1 MHLHGLLGEVDHVL
15 RDAAVLDGE
24 LHDRARVLGR
34 HDDLGLEVGL
44 LDVVDAGDVGQV
56 LGASDLDHLAVGLV
70 DVVVHRGAGRDQR
83 QRELALQALLD
94 DLHVEQPQK
103 SHAEA
108 EAQRHGG
115 LGRPRERGVVHAQL
129 LQGVAQV
136 LVVLVVYGEDAG
148 VDHRLG
154 LAISW
159 QRLRAGAGGVRER
172 VAHAY
177 GLGVLEAR
185 DDEAD
190 LADAELAHEL
200 LGRALDAHAV
210 HEEALAGLHHLQLV
224 ALLDVSVEDAH
235 RGHHA
240 TVLVEVGVQDE
251 GLERRVVVA
260 GGRRDEHDDG
270 LEQVVDALARLAGD
284 AHGVVGRDGE
294 VLLDLLPHAVG
305 LGARQVDLVD
315 RGHDVEVRVHREVGV
330 GDGLR
335 LHALRGVH
343 HQHRALARRE
353 AAGDL
358 VGEVH
363 VARRVDEVEL
373 VGLAVVGIIGH
384 ADGVGLDR
392 DAALPLDVHRVQQL
406 GLHVALLHRVGELED
421 AVRDGR
427 LAVVD
432 VRNDREVADMCGIGR
447 RHEVNDSEVT
457 RRMLY
462 SAG

>member
-15 RDAAVLDGE
+15 GDAAVLDGE
-24 LHDRARVLGR
+24 LHHRARVLGR

-103 SHAEA
+103 AHAEA

-136 LVVLVVYGEDAG
+136 LVVLVVDGEQAR

-154 LAISW
+154 LAVARK
-159 QRLRAGAGGVRER
+159 RLVAAAVATGEGVSH
-172 VAHAY
+172 AH

-185 DDEAD
+185 DHEAD
-190 LADAELAHEL
+190 LAHAQLVDEL

-210 HEEALAGLHHLQLV
+210 GEEVHAGAHHRELV
-224 ALLDVSVEDAH
+224 ALADVAVEDAH
-235 RGHHA
+235 RGDDA
-240 TVLVEVGVQDE
+240 AVLVEVGVQDE
-251 GLERRVVVA
+251 RLERGLGVA
-260 GGRRDEHDDG
+260 RGRRDEKHDG

-284 AHGVVGRDGE
+284 AHRVLGRDGQ
-294 VLLDLLPHAVG
+294 VLLDLLLDLVG
-305 LGARQVDLVD
+305 MGARQVDLVD
-315 RGHDVEVRVHREVGV
+315 RGHDVEVGVHRQVGV
-330 GDGLR
+330 GDRLR
-335 LHALRGVH
+335 LHALGGVDH
-343 HQHRALARRE
+343 EHRPLARGE
-353 AAGDL
+353 AAADL
-358 VGEVH
+358 VGEVD

-373 VGLAVVGIIGH
+373 VGLPVVGVVHH

-392 DAALPLDVHRVQQL
+392 DAALALDVHRVEQL
-406 GLHVALLHRVGELED
+406 RLHVALLHRVGELED
-421 AVRDGR
+421 AVGDGR

-432 VRNDREVADMCGIGR
+432 VRNDREVADM
-447 RHEVNDSEVT
+447 
-457 RRMLY
+457 
-462 SAG
+462 